1 MQCFYTGHEGTVDKI
16 IKQGGITM
24 IHPSYKE
31 LIEVI
36 NAGNNADET
45 PLVTSRYSVVLAT
58 SKRARQ
64 IIAGDEPRIDD
75 DLEKPLSTAVKEL
88 YTGKI
93 HIIKDDAQADMDE
106 ESLETKATTDI
117 TRSIYIGEPK
127 QKPEQSDED

>member
-1 MQCFYTGHEGTVDKI
+1 
-16 IKQGGITM
+16 M

-36 NAGNNADET
+36 NAGNDADET

-64 IIAGDEPRIDD
+64 LIAGDTPKTGEGV
-75 DLEKPLSTAVKEL
+75 EKPLSVAVNEL

-93 HIIKDDAQADMDE
+93 HILKDETE
-106 ESLETKATTDI
+106 EEEDGSDGSSDI
-117 TRSIYIGEPK
+117 AKSIYIGEPK
-127 QKPEQSDED
+127 KDITDESEDLK